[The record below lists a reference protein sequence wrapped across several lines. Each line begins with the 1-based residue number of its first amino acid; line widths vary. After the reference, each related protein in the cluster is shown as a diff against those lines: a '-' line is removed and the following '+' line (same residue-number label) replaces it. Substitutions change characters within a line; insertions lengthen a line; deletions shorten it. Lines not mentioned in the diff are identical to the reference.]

1 MNAGLRLR
9 SLREQLGL
17 TIRDVQ
23 DASEL
28 IAKKYG
34 IEDFAVPI
42 GRLSD
47 VESKGVVPS
56 IYRLYSL
63 SVIYR
68 IDIRD
73 LMVWYGI
80 DLNETAVDMAV
91 SQPRKSHLTTLG
103 KSQLSV
109 NVPVRIDPGF
119 DPRRTTNIGRMIE
132 KWGLVPL
139 SFLQQ
144 HCNHEFTY
152 GYIGSEDFTMYPLLP
167 PGSFVQIDE
176 SLDKVE
182 EKMWRSELERP
193 IYFVEFRDGGYT
205 CCWCSMKGDQLI
217 LQPHP
222 LSPVQPRVV
231 KDTSEAEVIGQ
242 VVGVAMRLTDW
253 HPLASGNGEKGNGHG
268 PNGHG
273 KGSSGPKRL
282 N

>member
-73 LMVWYGI
+73 LMAWYGI

-152 GYIGSEDFTMYPLLP
+152 GYIGSEDFTMHPLLL
-167 PGSFVQIDE
+167 PGSFIQVDE
-176 SLDKVE
+176 AANTVTE
-182 EKMWRSELERP
+182 GNWRSEYERP
-193 IYFVEFRDGGYT
+193 IYFLELRDGYT
-205 CCWCSMKGDQLI
+205 ACWCSMKGDYLI

-222 LSPVQPRVV
+222 LSAVPVRVLRH
-231 KDTSEAEVIGQ
+231 SQEAEILGQ
-242 VVGVAMRLTDW
+242 VVGVAMRL
-253 HPLASGNGEKGNGHG
+253 NGWSPVNGVPARG
-268 PNGHG
+268 EAIATPR
-273 KGSSGPKRL
+273 RL